1 MIPKVYV
8 NKISKDIKNNKNSYH
23 FTNNERDIK
32 PVGNIYSK
40 INSIFNSEEFVYK
53 SSVLITLKDGRII
66 NEDIIALKDG
76 EIVTLSNKKIKI
88 EEIID
93 IKKAN

>member
-23 FTNNERDIK
+23 FTNNEREIK
-32 PVGNIYSK
+32 PV
-40 INSIFNSEEFVYK
+40 FNSEEFVYK